1 MHVGMFLMFQNPGG
15 ISDTQLY
22 AEEVSLADQAEGLG
36 YDSIWTVEHHFTD
49 YAVTP
54 DPLQFLTYM
63 AGRTSRVQL
72 GSMVVV
78 LPWHDP
84 VRVAEQVS
92 VLDILSGGRAIFGI
106 GRGLGRVEFE
116 GLRVPMGE
124 SRTRFVESAK
134 IVLRALET
142 GRLEFDGNHFTQ
154 PGRELRPAAPSS
166 FKGRIYASAVS
177 PESVTIMA
185 QLGVGML
192 VIPQKPYELVAKD
205 LVSYRQ
211 TFREVNGEEAPP
223 TRAAMYVYCDE
234 NADRAEELG
243 RKYLGAYYRSTA
255 SHYEIAGSHFRS
267 TAGYE
272 FYERVSENV
281 NKYGADAAE
290 EAFVNLHVFGT
301 PEQCYAKIL
310 GNRLA
315 LGADSIMVSFRYAD
329 IGIDDANRNCSLF
342 SREVLPELAKAGP
355 VEAAPAGI

>member
-116 GLRVPMGE
+116 GLGVPMGE
-124 SRTRFVESAK
+124 SRARFIESAK
-134 IVLRALET
+134 IVLRALESGT
-142 GRLEFDGNHFTQ
+142 LEFDGDHITR
-154 PGRELRPAAPSS
+154 PGRDLRPATPSS
-166 FKGRIYASAVS
+166 FKGRVYASAVS

-185 QLGVGML
+185 QLGIGML
-192 VIPQKPYELVAKD
+192 VIPQKPYELVATD

-211 TFREVNGEEAPP
+211 TFREVNGAEAPP

-243 RKYLGAYYRSTA
+243 RKYIGAYYRSTA
-255 SHYEIAGSHFRS
+255 KHYEIAGSHFRS

-272 FYERVSENV
+272 FHERVAEHV

-301 PEQCYAKIL
+301 PEQCFAKIQH
-310 GNRLA
+310 NRHA
-315 LGADSIMVSFRYAD
+315 LGADSIMVGFKYAD
-329 IGIDDANRNCSLF
+329 IGIDDANRNCALF
-342 SREVLPELAKAGP
+342 SREVLPELAKLGP
-355 VEAAPAGI
+355 VELAPTGT